1 MAPAFAAIP
10 INTGRLLLRPYHES
24 DAEALFGIFSDP
36 RVMRYMSTRPWASID
51 RAREVIAR
59 DVAAIASGEH
69 LSLAIERREDS
80 RLIGHCVLFRL
91 SDPCRRAEIGY
102 GLAEWAW
109 GHGFMTE
116 ALRALVQYGFE
127 HLSLNRI
134 EADTDPRNAASVKTL
149 ERLGFVREGHLRE
162 RWIVN
167 GEVSDSAMYGLLH
180 KDWHATQG

>member
-1 MAPAFAAIP
+1 MSPAFAAIP
-10 INTGRLLLRPYHES
+10 INTRRLLLRPYHES

-36 RVMRYMSTRPWASID
+36 RVMRYMSTPPWASID

-59 DVAAIASGEH
+59 DVAAIAGGEH

-80 RLIGHCVLFRL
+80 RLIGHCVLFKLADR
-91 SDPCRRAEIGY
+91 CRRAEIGY

-109 GHGFMTE
+109 GHGFMNE
-116 ALRALVQYGFE
+116 ALCALVRYGFQ
-127 HLSLNRI
+127 HLSLRRI
-134 EADTDPRNAASVKTL
+134 EADTDPRNGASIKTL
-149 ERLGFVREGHLRE
+149 ERLGFIREGLLRE

-180 KDWHATQG
+180 KDWHATRG